1 MKKTLIV
8 LGMAVALPLLAA
20 DTNTTANAVAMAP
33 VSLVEQA
40 TLVREI
46 AADASRDFDAEAH
59 AKWIRQQIDALREPS
74 GSVAPAIT
82 NSIRHVPPFA
92 SNSTTNA
99 PVSLAMPRKVNTAN
113 TVNTSASEE
122 LQQVID
128 RLRILKLGLETRPKS
143 E

>member
-8 LGMAVALPLLAA
+8 LGMVAATSIFAA
-20 DTNTTANAVAMAP
+20 DTNSNAVVIAP
-33 VSLVEQA
+33 VSLLEQA

-46 AADASRDFDAEAH
+46 AADASRDFDAEAQ
-59 AKWIRQQIDALREPS
+59 AKWIRQQIDALKEPT
-74 GSVAPAIT
+74 GAAAPAIT
-82 NSIRHVPPFA
+82 NSIRYVPPFA

-99 PVSLAMPRKVNTAN
+99 PVTLALPRKWNAAN

-128 RLRILKLGLETRPKS
+128 RLRILKQGLETRPKS
-143 E
+143 D